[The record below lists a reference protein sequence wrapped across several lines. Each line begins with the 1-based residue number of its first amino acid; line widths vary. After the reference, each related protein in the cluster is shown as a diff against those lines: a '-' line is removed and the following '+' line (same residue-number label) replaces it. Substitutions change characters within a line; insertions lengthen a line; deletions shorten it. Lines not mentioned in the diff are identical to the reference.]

1 MNPPTQIQL
10 AGQFADVGNS
20 LLGTARDWA
29 EMALPTVLLLIVVV
43 TAARKFSVRAAIGAL
58 IGLALCMGIY
68 HSRDAL
74 SDAFTDEIN
83 NPSKGAGTIVRQVTD
98 QPTPPPY
105 RQPGN
110 PADGVL

>member
-1 MNPPTQIQL
+1 MNPTTQIQL
-10 AGQFADVGNS
+10 AGRFADVGNS

-98 QPTPPPY
+98 QPAPPPY
-105 RQPGN
+105 RQPGE
-110 PADGVL
+110 ATGGVL

>member
-1 MNPPTQIQL
+1 MKSPQLQL
-10 AGQFADVGNS
+10 AGQFANVGNS

-68 HSRDAL
+68 HSRGAL

-83 NPSKGAGTIVRQVTD
+83 NPAKGAGTTVRQVTD
-98 QPTPPPY
+98 QTPPPLY
-105 RQPGN
+105 RQSIETAG
-110 PADGVL
+110 GVL